1 MINQIQRSLWM
12 FFSSVLLLFVS
23 SCIQGGNSYSSR
35 SNYTN
40 SSVSNDGNFLS
51 PDKKIP
57 VLRKLNL
64 QTLTI
69 GKNRIEIEELM
80 GAPEGKSLDGG
91 NGFLWDYRRPVF
103 DEATDKVYGWSLVS
117 FKFINGLCH
126 SVNVRLENPPLQ
138 LLDTNVKQA
147 EPEPDPPTY

>member
-1 MINQIQRSLWM
+1 MINKIQRSLWM
-12 FFSSVLLLFVS
+12 FFSSVLFLFFS
-23 SCIQGGNSYSSR
+23 SCIQGGNSYSSQ

-40 SSVSNDGNFLS
+40 SSVSNEGNFLL
-51 PDKKIP
+51 PDEKIP

-103 DEATDKVYGWSLVS
+103 DEATERIYGWSLVS

-138 LLDTNVKQA
+138 LLDTNIKQTEF
-147 EPEPDPPTY
+147 EPVPPTY